1 MFIKKRLVFCLASM
15 ALSWAAPQVVYA
27 QQHACEGLVA
37 VSYASAELTAQQQ
50 SRRYKLNEEF
60 LQDLAQ
66 NASITIALESA
77 QELKALAEV
86 HSGRVDLIIGVYA
99 DPAQDAQL
107 DYLSPAYVQK
117 NYRLWVRTGEHRSV
131 TQWPELSG
139 LRGVRL
145 LESKHSIDFDLQAQL
160 LNWPLRTVD
169 SLGSAV
175 SEVLEGRAD
184 YVVAEQQVV
193 QQYLAEHD
201 LERRFEFIDP
211 PVEVRK
217 FFLAMSKDSVCNTP
231 ELRKSLA
238 NALAKLVETQ

>member
-1 MFIKKRLVFCLASM
+1 MFIKKRLVFCVVWM

-27 QQHACEGLVA
+27 QQQACERLVA

-50 SRRYKLNEEF
+50 SRRHKLNEEF

-66 NASITIALESA
+66 NTSITIALESA
-77 QELKALAEV
+77 QGLKALAEL
-86 HSGRVDLIIGVYA
+86 HSGRVDLIIGVQA
-99 DPAQDAQL
+99 HPLEDVQM
-107 DYLSPAYVQK
+107 DYLTPAYLQK
-117 NYRLWVRTGEHRSV
+117 TYRLWVRTGEHGSV
-131 TQWPELSG
+131 TQWPELSC

-145 LESKHSIDFDLQAQL
+145 LESKHSIDFDQQAQL

-169 SLGSAV
+169 SLDSAV

-201 LERRFEFIDP
+201 LERRFEFIAP